1 MSRYKGSL
9 LKAGNATQI
18 IRDNRLDHSGWTPK
32 ALACLTDL
40 VVRVPLEE
48 SAQIA
53 SNFGLRISSS
63 ELDRLHRSYA
73 QRCRTSVQIAL
84 SLLGNDTP
92 TDRKRADTGRAD
104 AERTERVM
112 VLQIDGVYVL
122 GQPELGVCPG
132 LELTSAVLYP
142 QSSPSDRWMI
152 ADRCSAE
159 DFLALLSGLLKR
171 AGVTAS
177 DTLLGLGDGA
187 AWIRNSFEHLQATP
201 ITDVYHAT
209 EYLDMVM
216 AALGWDELTRQAHR
230 RDWYRGEVNA
240 RDWLHQYLPE
250 PDLWLSWDETAKTA
264 LSYIDSRLDSLAYA
278 SFKKRGFP
286 IGSGQV
292 EGINKHVIGTCLKR
306 SGMHWSEQGAASM
319 ASLRAQ
325 TCAKHPL
332 IDFQQ
337 LSHAAYPA
345 PA

>member
-1 MSRYKGSL
+1 M
-9 LKAGNATQI
+9 
-18 IRDNRLDHSGWTPK
+18 
-32 ALACLTDL
+32 
-40 VVRVPLEE
+40 
-48 SAQIA
+48 
-53 SNFGLRISSS
+53 
-63 ELDRLHRSYA
+63 
-73 QRCRTSVQIAL
+73 SVQTEL
-84 SLLGNDTP
+84 SSLASDTA
-92 TDRKRADTGRAD
+92 TDIRQADTERAE
-104 AERTERVM
+104 AKRTGRVM
-112 VLQIDGVYVL
+112 VLQMDGVYVL

-132 LELTSAVLYP
+132 LELKTAVLYP

-177 DTLLGLGDGA
+177 DTLVGLGDGA

-201 ITDVYHAT
+201 ITDVYHAA

-216 AALGWDELTRQAHR
+216 VALGWDESTRQAHR
-230 RDWYRGEVNA
+230 REWYRGEVNA
-240 RDWLHQYLPE
+240 RDWLQLYLPE
-250 PDLWLSWDETAKTA
+250 PEVWLNWDETAKTA
-264 LSYIDSRLDSLAYA
+264 LSYIDSRLDSMDYA
-278 SFKKRGFP
+278 SFKKKGFP

-292 EGINKHVIGTCLKR
+292 EGMNKHVIGSRMKR
-306 SGMHWSEQGAASM
+306 SGMHWSEQGAAGM

-337 LSHAAYPA
+337 LRHAAFPA